1 MGLKDRAM
9 ERVLGG
15 VTGKA
20 VKSLVPLLE
29 SIHTYMEL
37 QAALQEAMLR
47 IELNKSKFTNEEVNE
62 TINKIKNKIVE
73 TPEKPSPDN
82 SSIP

>member
-1 MGLKDRAM
+1 MGMKDRAM

-20 VKSLVPLLE
+20 VKGLVPLLE

-37 QAALQEAMLR
+37 QAAYQEQILRIKLQEISHNAER
-47 IELNKSKFTNEEVNE
+47 VNDE
-62 TINKIKNKIVE
+62 ITKIKNKIVE
-73 TPEKPSPDN
+73 TPEKPDPN
-82 SSIP
+82 NNSIP

>member
-1 MGLKDRAM
+1 MGMKDRAM

-20 VKSLVPLLE
+20 VKKLVPLLE

-37 QAALQEAMLR
+37 QAAFQEEILR
-47 IELNKSKFTNEEVNE
+47 LKWQGVNDEEEINEK
-62 TINKIKNKIVE
+62 IDKIKRKIVE
-73 TPEKPSPDN
+73 TPEK
-82 SSIP
+82 SSNDPPGVP

>member
-1 MGLKDRAM
+1 MSLKDRAM

-20 VKSLVPLLE
+20 VKGLVPLLE

-37 QAALQEAMLR
+37 QAALLEEILRLKWQEVSNDEEE
-47 IELNKSKFTNEEVNE
+47 INEK
-62 TINKIKNKIVE
+62 IDKIKRKIVE
-73 TPEKPSPDN
+73 TPEKSDPNN